1 MRSQCV
7 NDEYLPFKRK
17 EHINSPIEM
26 NGSFNNFDVNIN
38 ILNVTLI
45 ITIIIIK
52 TSLGQSTETQAIR
65 QKGKLLQAVLD
76 TKSTVTRN

>member
-1 MRSQCV
+1 M
-7 NDEYLPFKRK
+7 PFKRK

-52 TSLGQSTETQAIR
+52 TMMMIIIIIIMKNQS
-65 QKGKLLQAVLD
+65 
-76 TKSTVTRN
+76 

>member
-1 MRSQCV
+1 M
-7 NDEYLPFKRK
+7 PFKRK

-52 TSLGQSTETQAIR
+52 TMMMIIIIIIIIIIIMKNQS
-65 QKGKLLQAVLD
+65 
-76 TKSTVTRN
+76 

>member
-1 MRSQCV
+1 MTKKITKKRKIKQRSQCV

-45 ITIIIIK
+45 IITIIIIK
-52 TSLGQSTETQAIR
+52 TMMMMIIIIIIIIIMKNQS
-65 QKGKLLQAVLD
+65 
-76 TKSTVTRN
+76 